1 MFPSRKERFEDR
13 RKEGEHRKL
22 RDEFFD
28 HRTLLTVS
36 RLITQG
42 QFQALDHPIA
52 TGKEGGVFRATAEDG
67 FRAVKVYRIGNTV
80 FRNLPPHVLEVFR
93 RQANGRNFAQL
104 VGAWTR
110 REHTILGRLTD
121 AAVRVPRPYA
131 HRENVLVMEFI
142 GDADGLPAPRLQD
155 AAPEDPATLYGDLTE
170 QVRHMIAEA
179 KLVHGDL
186 SPYNVLYHE
195 GRPVL
200 IDVAQSIPSDHP
212 QAKSLLERDL
222 TTFAKYFRRLGLTT
236 TFEEIWAA
244 SGGPLLTPKE
254 A

>member
-28 HRTLLTVS
+28 HRTLLTIS

-42 QFQALDHPIA
+42 AFQALDHPIA

-93 RQANGRNFAQL
+93 RQASGRNYSQL

-110 REHTILGRLTD
+110 REHTLLGRLTD
-121 AAVRVPRPYA
+121 AGARVPRPYA

-142 GDADGLPAPRLQD
+142 GDAEGLPAPRLQD
-155 AAPEDPATLYGDLTE
+155 TVPDDPEALYEDLTD
-170 QVRHMIAEA
+170 QVRRMIEKAG
-179 KLVHGDL
+179 LVHGDL

-195 GRPVL
+195 GRAVL
-200 IDVAQSIPSDHP
+200 IDVAQSIPAEHP
-212 QAKSLLERDL
+212 QARSLLERDL
-222 TTFAKYFRRLGLTT
+222 TTFAKYFRRLGL
-236 TFEEIWAA
+236 ELSADQIWAA
-244 SGGPLLTPKE
+244 SGGPLLVPK
-254 A
+254 AA